1 MQKHTTR
8 AKIAARVSFLS
19 IIAIV
24 GGIILAFIF
33 LSWQTIQPGN
43 VGIIFDQSSHEIQQ
57 DPLKPGWAFINP
69 FTQNIRQ
76 YHVTLQTYSM
86 LYRGE
91 SGDDSI
97 KVQSQEGQQLNLDV
111 VIQYQVKS
119 DEVTALYLEWGG
131 ANITKVEDEIVR
143 QYTRSQVPAITAQ
156 YKWEEITSGKRLEI
170 SELIRDSL
178 REEFSNHHLELVS
191 FGIREVHLPGSL
203 QKALNNK
210 IQAQQ
215 EAEQQKYQLD
225 QARVKAD
232 QARVEA
238 EGEANAIRIRAEAE
252 ADSNKVLANS
262 LTPDLIRYQQLKQWD
277 GKLPMFQGSSALP
290 FIDTTTIISDGL
302 QR

>member
-1 MQKHTTR
+1 
-8 AKIAARVSFLS
+8 
-19 IIAIV
+19 
-24 GGIILAFIF
+24 
-33 LSWQTIQPGN
+33 
-43 VGIIFDQSSHEIQQ
+43 
-57 DPLKPGWAFINP
+57 
-69 FTQNIRQ
+69 
-76 YHVTLQTYSM
+76 M

-91 SGDDSI
+91 NGDDSI

-111 VIQYQVKS
+111 VIQYRVKS
-119 DEVTALYLEWGG
+119 AEVTALYMDWGG
-131 ANITKVEDEIVR
+131 ATITVVEDRIVR

-170 SELIRDSL
+170 SDLIRDSL
-178 REEFSNHHLELVS
+178 RDEFSRHHLELVS

-238 EGEANAIRIRAEAE
+238 EGEANAMRIRAEAE
-252 ADSNKVLANS
+252 ADSNKVLAGS
-262 LTPDLIRYQQLKQWD
+262 LTADLIRYQQLKRWD
-277 GKLPMFQGSSALP
+277 GRLPIFQGSSAMP
-290 FIDTTTIISDGL
+290 FIDATSIISGGL
-302 QR
+302 ER